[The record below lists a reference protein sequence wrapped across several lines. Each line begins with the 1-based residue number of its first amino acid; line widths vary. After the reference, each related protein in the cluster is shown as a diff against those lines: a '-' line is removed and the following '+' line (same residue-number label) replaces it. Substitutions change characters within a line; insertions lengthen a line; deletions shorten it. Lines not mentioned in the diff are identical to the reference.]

1 MVRLQLALEAT
12 GVAGSDGRRTGP
24 EARPQGP
31 GASGGGGRP
40 STSGGSRPTSP
51 IDCCDLSAEMR
62 LPGRAWLQF
71 EVEPSGSGSVIRQT
85 AEFEPL
91 GLAGLAYWYVLY
103 PLHRLIFEGMLSRI
117 ARLSGGQQAAAPCRE
132 EV

>member
-1 MVRLQLALEAT
+1 MGETIDFWRVEAYEPDRLL
-12 GVAGSDGRRTGP
+12 R
-24 EARPQGP
+24 
-31 GASGGGGRP
+31 
-40 STSGGSRPTSP
+40 
-51 IDCCDLSAEMR
+51 LSAEMR

-103 PLHRLIFEGMLSRI
+103 PLHRVIFEGMLRRI
-117 ARLSGGQQAAAPCRE
+117 ARLSGGQQAAATCRE